1 MELIKLKLNFNL
13 VTHFRRLRLLQR
25 KAPYSEYSAKQG
37 PIVLTICL
45 FIQKTTVKQFKF
57 ICFYLFNF

>member
-25 KAPYSEYSAKQG
+25 KALYSENSAKQG
-37 PIVLTICL
+37 PNCFDYL
-45 FIQKTTVKQFKF
+45 FIYSKNNSKT
-57 ICFYLFNF
+57 I